1 MTKSFDLLVFHISA
15 GSKTLAKQ
23 IKNTVPQKAASNA
36 DMTHKPTNVK
46 TSSPEILDPTNPQI
60 EKTSQENINAKEP
73 SSDVPPPPR

>member
-15 GSKTLAKQ
+15 GSKTSAKQ
-23 IKNTVPQKAASNA
+23 QKNTIPQKTSSNA
-36 DMTHKPTNVK
+36 EMTHKPTVK